1 MTPREREFVA
11 ALCAERAGLSLEH
24 RRGYLMDSAL
34 APVAR
39 REGYLSISELVRAA
53 RDRADERLSWA
64 IVEGL
69 APPQTGFFRD
79 PEVFAAVVDALPA
92 GRAEPIRIW
101 SAACGSGQEVYSLA
115 MLLAERAAVPAAE
128 IFGSDLSQR
137 LVDKA
142 KTGLYS
148 AFEVQQGLS
157 ARRLVHHFEQQGE
170 SFAVAPR
177 LRQGLRWRRANLL
190 DDAPGPDRYDVV
202 LGRYLLGAMTRPAR
216 TRALARL
223 TAALKPGGCLVV
235 SPNDVIAA
243 YALGLEPICGA
254 PGLFRQSASVAAA
267 A

>member
-11 ALCAERAGLSLEH
+11 GLCAERAGLSVEH
-24 RRGYLMDSAL
+24 RRGYAMESAL

-39 REGYLSISELVRAA
+39 REGYLSIPELVRAA
-53 RDRADERLSWA
+53 RDRADERLSSA

-69 APPQTGFFRD
+69 APAQTGFFRD
-79 PEVFAAVVDALPA
+79 PEVFEAVLEALPA
-92 GRAEPIRIW
+92 ARAEPIRIW

-115 MLLAERAAVPAAE
+115 MLLAERLAGPSVE
-128 IFGSDLSQR
+128 LVGSDLSQR
-137 LVDKA
+137 LIEKA

-157 ARRLVHHFEQQGE
+157 ARRLVRHFEQQGE
-170 SFAVAPR
+170 GFAVAPR
-177 LRQGLRWRRANLL
+177 LRHGVRWRRANLL
-190 DDAPGPDRYDVV
+190 DDAPGADRYDVV

-223 TAALKPGGCLVV
+223 TAALKPGGWLVL

-243 YALGLEPICGA
+243 YALGLEPIAGA
-254 PGLFRQSASVAAA
+254 AGLFRQSARVAAA